1 MKFKNNKLSAAV
13 AIIVSSGF
21 AATSLHALAEE
32 SGAIDEVVVTG
43 IFQSVKTSMEAK
55 RNSDIISDG
64 IASEDLG
71 KFPDQNVAESLQRIT
86 GVSIDRDGGEGR
98 SVTVRG
104 FGPEF
109 NAVLYNGRVMATDG
123 ANRDFSFDI
132 LPADVISGANAYKTN
147 TADILAG
154 GIGATINLQT
164 AKPMDKE
171 GFRSSFTAKAT
182 DDRLRGE
189 TSPAFSGVASW
200 SNDTFGALVSLNHS
214 SRKYQDDNIST
225 EGWNKLSS
233 KDANGNPINFG
244 RAGTYT
250 TDGNP
255 NSPKLLTITGAGDL
269 SKDVYFPRTF
279 AMNHDTG
286 ERTRDTGTA
295 VFQVK
300 PNENLT
306 LTADALY
313 SKFVVDSDVLYTGAW
328 TNDWSLDQGT
338 PEKTGWKSAN
348 IDKNQT
354 LTAFA
359 YSPKWDTGWDPKYRV
374 MSVDT
379 VAKKVDRPTLTKEF
393 GFNAE
398 WVQDELKLTYDVS
411 KSSSEDTAAGRNRF
425 VIAKDWYANAD
436 VDLGEGNGK
445 AFPSYSYSP
454 AINELG
460 GGIESDPSKLYSIS
474 GMGSHG
480 VKLEGG
486 THTDNLWQQRLDVEY
501 DTDAGILK
509 KVKGGFYQSG
519 RTKQF
524 FDMASSNNT
533 WDLYWDHK
541 IDLPDEF
548 FTNVSSK
555 GFMGG
560 RYPNMIKVDADKYLQ
575 YLNTDA
581 AINQLDPSKQAFIRG
596 LRDSLGGKYGY
607 LSAVRLDGNS
617 NAQTENAKE
626 FYTRFDFKGDDLF
639 GLTWSGNIGARYVK
653 TDIAAY
659 GYQQNV
665 DTFEDRGDREVY
677 YLRLSDSVSPVWNY
691 NSYNN
696 LLPSANLSLNLADDM
711 VLRFAVSETMTRP
724 SLYALNPSVNGFNPR
739 KPNPTANAG
748 NTKLKPYESQNFD
761 MSYEWY
767 YADASYLSLAYF
779 HKNTDNFVIFENKLE
794 SFLPGQV
801 EWLVN
806 RPRNNRAVS
815 LDGIEAA
822 IQHTFESGFGVQAN
836 YTYVHPSK
844 EFDPFNPDNSFGLI
858 GLSDSANLVGFYE
871 HNGLQ
876 VRLAYNWRDAYL
888 QSMSGAA
895 AQPETQEAY
904 GQIDASASYELNDN
918 VTLMLEGVNLTDSM
932 RRSYQVYKNR
942 LLTLQDTGTRYTLGV
957 RVKF

>member
-13 AIIVSSGF
+13 AIIISSGF
-21 AATSLHALAEE
+21 SVSALNAIAQED
-32 SGAIDEVVVTG
+32 SGDEIVITG
-43 IFQSVKTSMEAK
+43 ILASVKNSMETK
-55 RNSDIISDG
+55 RNSDTISDG

-109 NAVLYNGRVMATDG
+109 NAVLLNGRAMATDG
-123 ANRDFSFDI
+123 GNRDFSFDI

-154 GIGATINLQT
+154 GIGATINLET

-189 TSPAFSGVASW
+189 TSPSFSGVASW
-200 SNDTFGALVSLNHS
+200 SNDTWGALVSLNHS

-225 EGWNKLSS
+225 EGWNKLSA
-233 KDANGNPINFG
+233 KDASGNAINFN
-244 RAGTYT
+244 RAVTYV
-250 TDGNP
+250 DP
-255 NSPKLLTITGAGDL
+255 NNTSSHLLTVTGAGDL
-269 SKDVYFPRTF
+269 TKDVYFPRTL

-295 VFQVK
+295 VFQFK
-300 PNENLT
+300 PVENLT
-306 LTADALY
+306 VTADALY

-338 PEKTGWKSAN
+338 PEKTGWKTAN

-354 LTAFA
+354 LTAFS

-379 VAKKVDRPTLTKEF
+379 VAKKTDRPTLTKEF
-393 GFNAE
+393 GLNAE
-398 WVQDELKLTYDVS
+398 WVQDELKITYDVS
-411 KSSSEDTAAGRNRF
+411 KSSAETTAAGRDRF
-425 VIAKDWYANAD
+425 VIAKDWYANAAI
-436 VDLGEGNGK
+436 DLGEGSGK
-445 AFPSYSYSP
+445 EFPSYAYSP
-454 AINELG
+454 SINELN
-460 GGIESDPSKLYSIS
+460 GGIVSDPSALYSIP

-486 THTDNLWQQRLDVEY
+486 NRNDNLWQQKLDVEY
-501 DTDAGILK
+501 EADAGVLK
-509 KVKGGFYQSG
+509 KVKAGFYQYG
-519 RTKQF
+519 RTKEF
-524 FDMASSNNT
+524 FNVSSSNNT

-548 FTNVSSK
+548 FTNVSSD

-560 RYPNMIKVDADKYLQ
+560 RYPAMIKVDADQYLA
-575 YLNTDA
+575 YLNTDE
-581 AINQLDPSKQAFIRG
+581 AINQLDPTKQAFIRG

-607 LSAVRLDGNS
+607 LTPVKNDGNS
-617 NAQTENAKE
+617 NAQTERAKE
-626 FYTRFDFKGDDLF
+626 FYTRFDFKGDDLL
-639 GLTWSGNIGARYVK
+639 GLEWSGNIGARYVQ
-653 TDIAAY
+653 TEIEAY
-659 GYQQNV
+659 GFQQTV
-665 DTFEDRGDREVY
+665 ETFEDRGDREVY
-677 YLRLSDSVSPVWNY
+677 FLRLSDAVSPVWGY

-711 VLRFAVSETMTRP
+711 MLRFAFSETMTRP
-724 SLYALNPSVNGFNPR
+724 SLYALNPSVNSFNPR
-739 KPNPTANAG
+739 KPNPTASSG
-748 NTKLKPYESQNFD
+748 NPKLKPYESQNFD
-761 MSYEWY
+761 VSYEWY
-767 YADASYLSLAYF
+767 YGDASYVSLAYF

-815 LDGIEAA
+815 LDGVETAV
-822 IQHTFESGFGVQAN
+822 QHTFSNGFGVQAN

-876 VRLAYNWRDAYL
+876 VRIAYNWRDSYL

-895 AQPETQEAY
+895 AQPETQAAY
-904 GQIDASASYELNDN
+904 GQIDASASYEINEN
-918 VTLMLEGVNLTDSM
+918 VTVLLEGVNLTDSM
-932 RRSYQVYKNR
+932 RRSYQVYENR

>member
-1 MKFKNNKLSAAV
+1 MKFENNKLSL
-13 AIIVSSGF
+13 AIGLVLTGSAGLVSGS
-21 AATSLHALAEE
+21 AMAQSE
-32 SGAIDEVVVTG
+32 GAIDEVIVTG
-43 IFQSVKTSMEAK
+43 ILQSVKTSMENK
-55 RNSDIISDG
+55 RSSDVISDG

-86 GVSIDRDGGEGR
+86 GISIDRDGGEGR

-109 NAVLYNGRVMATDG
+109 NAVLLNGRVMATDG
-123 ANRDFSFDI
+123 GNRDFSFDI
-132 LPADVISGANAYKTN
+132 LPADLISGANAYKTN

-154 GIGATINLQT
+154 GIGATINLTT

-189 TSPAFSGVASW
+189 ISPSFSGVASW
-200 SNDTFGALVSLNHS
+200 SNDTLGALVSLSHS
-214 SRKYQDDNIST
+214 KRKYEDDNIST
-225 EGWNKLSS
+225 EGWNKLSAY
-233 KDANGNPINFG
+233 DANGGAINFN
-244 RAGTYT
+244 RAATYV
-250 TDGNP
+250 DPNNP
-255 NSPKLLTITGAGDL
+255 SSQLLSVTGEGDL
-269 SKDVYFPRTF
+269 KKDVYFPRTL

-286 ERTRDTGTA
+286 ERTRNTGTA

-300 PNENLT
+300 PTENLT

-328 TNDWSLDQGT
+328 TNDWSLDQSGL
-338 PEKTGWKSAN
+338 PEQTGWKTAN

-354 LTAFA
+354 LTAFS
-359 YSPKWDTGWDPKYRV
+359 YSPKWNTGWDPKYRV

-379 VAKKVDRPTLTKEF
+379 VAKKTDRPTLTKEF
-393 GFNAE
+393 GLNAE
-398 WVQDELKLTYDVS
+398 WVQDELKVTYDVS
-411 KSSSEDTAAGRNRF
+411 KSSSEDTAAGRDRF
-425 VIAKDWYANAD
+425 VIAKDWYANAA
-436 VDLGEGNGK
+436 VDLGEGQGK
-445 AFPSYSYSP
+445 EFPSYSYSP
-454 AINELG
+454 SINQLNG
-460 GGIESDPSKLYSIS
+460 AIESDPSALYSIP

-480 VKLEGG
+480 VKIEGG
-486 THTDNLWQQRLDVEY
+486 NHFDHLWQQKLDVEY
-501 DTDAGILK
+501 SADAGILTK
-509 KVKGGFYQSG
+509 IKAGFYQSG
-519 RTKQF
+519 RTKEF
-524 FDMASSNNT
+524 YNVSSSNNT

-548 FTNVSSK
+548 FTYVSSK

-560 RYPNMIKVDADKYLQ
+560 RYPTMIKVDADKYLA
-575 YLNTDA
+575 YLNTDE
-581 AINQLDPSKQAFIRG
+581 AINQLDPGKQAFIRG
-596 LRDSLGGKYGY
+596 LRDGLGGKYGY
-607 LSAVRLDGNS
+607 LTPVRQDGNS
-617 NAQTENAKE
+617 NAQTESAKE

-639 GLTWSGNIGARYVK
+639 GLEWSGNVGARYVQ
-653 TDIAAY
+653 TDISAY

-665 DTFEDRGDREVY
+665 ETFEDRGDNEVY
-677 YLRLSDSVSPVWNY
+677 YLRLSDAVAPVWGY

-696 LLPSANLSLNLADDM
+696 LLPSANLSLNLNDEM
-711 VLRFAVSETMTRP
+711 MLRFAFSETMTRP
-724 SLYALNPSVNGFNPR
+724 SLSALNPSTNGFNPR
-739 KPNPTANAG
+739 KPNPTASAG
-748 NTKLKPYESQNFD
+748 NPKLKPYESQNFD
-761 MSYEWY
+761 VSYEWY
-767 YADASYLSLAYF
+767 YADASYISLAYF

-794 SFLPGQV
+794 SFLPNQV

-822 IQHTFESGFGVQAN
+822 VQHTFANGFGVQAN
-836 YTYVHPSK
+836 YTYVKPSK
-844 EFDPFNPDNSFGLI
+844 EFDPFNPENSFGLI

-876 VRLAYNWRDAYL
+876 IRVAYNWRDAYL

-932 RRSYQVYKNR
+932 RRSYQVYENR